1 MVPKRFRFEDIVV
14 ENETPADIL
23 IKKEE
28 AASGPALGQILE
40 AELAMAV
47 GDWACQNPERWQTL
61 RMRHAHPELT
71 LGQLA
76 QELGISISTVKRHLR
91 RTLHA

>member
-28 AASGPALGQILE
+28 AAGVS
-40 AELAMAV
+40 
-47 GDWACQNPERWQTL
+47 
-61 RMRHAHPELT
+61 
-71 LGQLA
+71 
-76 QELGISISTVKRHLR
+76 R
-91 RTLHA
+91 RPIGSMLPY